1 MCPWSVPGIWFSMIS
16 YHMPYAMANTFP
28 SGWLGVKDFHHVQGK
43 LGVGHEPFG
52 FTSWSMCAVFLCY
65 DDFFFSF
72 SVS

>member
-52 FTSWSMCAVFLCY
+52 FTSW
-65 DDFFFSF
+65 
-72 SVS
+72 